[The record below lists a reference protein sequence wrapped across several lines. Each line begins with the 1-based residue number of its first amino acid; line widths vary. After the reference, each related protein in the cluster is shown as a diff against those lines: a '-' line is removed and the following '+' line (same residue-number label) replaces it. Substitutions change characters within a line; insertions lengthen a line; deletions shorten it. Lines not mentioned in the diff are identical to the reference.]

1 MDSIEEYKQFLDNIG
16 KPEDKVL
23 MESIKEAFNICLEAG
38 LSMSNLGGTT
48 SMDSSTKPT
57 KIINNKTNTEPL
69 SDEEKTERIDQDKK
83 DSSALRRKSGALSRT
98 FKNVAIFAKIH
109 PEIVEQLFKEL
120 VKPAIQEGFEEMDKK
135 LGTDTSGKSLGSRFK
150 KAVGAFRGESID
162 LEAKALIESNN
173 DSLALLDEVDSEGN
187 PYLND
192 DNDEFGSDTVIDT
205 DGDYGMQTDNDIS
218 SENILSQGDLK
229 NQNKTEKNATEKLIT
244 LSKQLTEL
252 QNNWK
257 SLDPVERENKKSM
270 LMDELKNIQ

>member
-1 MDSIEEYKQFLDNIG
+1 M
-16 KPEDKVL
+16 
-23 MESIKEAFNICLEAG
+23 
-38 LSMSNLGGTT
+38 
-48 SMDSSTKPT
+48 
-57 KIINNKTNTEPL
+57 
-69 SDEEKTERIDQDKK
+69 
-83 DSSALRRKSGALSRT
+83 
-98 FKNVAIFAKIH
+98 
-109 PEIVEQLFKEL
+109 
-120 VKPAIQEGFEEMDKK
+120 
-135 LGTDTSGKSLGSRFK
+135 
-150 KAVGAFRGESID
+150 
-162 LEAKALIESNN
+162 
-173 DSLALLDEVDSEGN
+173 DEVDSEGN